1 MGIFVDVIICS
12 IIILNV
18 FIGYKKG
25 LIKVA
30 VNIFAFFIAI
40 IATFILFKPIS
51 NLVINNTQ
59 IDDKIKET
67 IITKASRNQN
77 LNENDKNDENEGVIQ
92 EYIENEIKTKAE
104 EVKNNTIE
112 TLAEAISIK
121 SVEILTWIML
131 FVAIR
136 IVLILL
142 KFLSETISEIPIIKQ
157 FNEVG
162 GIIYGIVKSAV
173 IIILILTIIFII
185 SSIRGNGKIND
196 AIEESYVTK
205 FIYNNNIIVNY
216 CLLDKSLL

>member
-1 MGIFVDVIICS
+1 MGIVVDVILCS

-30 VNIFAFFIAI
+30 FNIFAFFIAI
-40 IATFILFKPIS
+40 IATFILFRPIS

-67 IITKASRNQN
+67 IVNKASRNQDT
-77 LNENDKNDENEGVIQ
+77 NEINDSKGFIQ
-92 EYIENEIKTKAE
+92 EYIENEIKSKAE

-112 TLAEAISIK
+112 TIAEAISIRA
-121 SVEILTWIML
+121 VEILTWIML
-131 FVAIR
+131 FIAIR

-142 KFLSETISEIPIIKQ
+142 KFLSEAISEIPIIKQ
-157 FNEVG
+157 FNEIG
-162 GIIYGIVKSAV
+162 GIIYGIIKSAV

-185 SSIRGNGKIND
+185 SSIHGNGKIND
-196 AIEESYVTK
+196 AIEESFITK
-205 FIYNNNIIVNY
+205 YLYNNNIIVNY

>member
-1 MGIFVDVIICS
+1 MGIFVDVILCS

-30 VNIFAFFIAI
+30 FNIFAFFIAI
-40 IATFILFKPIS
+40 IATFILFRPIS

-59 IDDKIKET
+59 IDNKIKET
-67 IITKASRNQN
+67 IVNKASRNQDT
-77 LNENDKNDENEGVIQ
+77 NEINDNKGFIQ
-92 EYIENEIKTKAE
+92 EYIENEIKSKAE

-112 TLAEAISIK
+112 TIAEAISIRA
-121 SVEILTWIML
+121 VEILTWIML
-131 FVAIR
+131 FIAIR

-142 KFLSETISEIPIIKQ
+142 KFLSEAISEIPIIKQ
-157 FNEVG
+157 FNEIG
-162 GIIYGIVKSAV
+162 GIIYGIIKSAV

-185 SSIRGNGKIND
+185 SSIHGNGKIND
-196 AIEESYVTK
+196 AIEESFITK
-205 FIYNNNIIVNY
+205 YLYNNNIIVNY

>member
-1 MGIFVDVIICS
+1 MGIFVDVILCS

-30 VNIFAFFIAI
+30 FNIFAFFIAI

-51 NLVINNTQ
+51 NLVINKTQ

-67 IITKASRNQN
+67 IITKASRNQEQKESK
-77 LNENDKNDENEGVIQ
+77 ENKGFVQ

-104 EVKNNTIE
+104 EVKNSTVEN
-112 TLAEAISIK
+112 LAEAISIK

-185 SSIRGNGKIND
+185 SSIHGNGKIND